1 MDKDTAQDHLDA
13 WEAADLATAGGKQ
26 YSIGNRALTRAD
38 AEEIRNQITYWN
50 GKVKFHAAR
59 EAGMRNP
66 GVAVAVWS

>member
-1 MDKDTAQDHLDA
+1 MDQATAQSHLDA

-50 GKVKFHAAR
+50 RKVKEYAGRAA
-59 EAGMRNP
+59 GLKNP
-66 GVAVAVWS
+66 GMMTATWG